1 MNISLRSRV
10 QTASVVVVTIALS
23 ACSAI
28 APVAELPVVP
38 VKASV
43 SAIAPARID
52 GMQQVTGV
60 IENDGPDAV
69 TTVVVRLGGY
79 DSQGYRTQ
87 TLNVTAGPLPGH
99 GQERFTASCR
109 APCDQV
115 KVESVDAL

>member
-1 MNISLRSRV
+1 MNVSLRRSIH
-10 QTASVVVVTIALS
+10 TASVVIVPIMLS
-23 ACSAI
+23 ACSTL

-38 VKASV
+38 VKATV
-43 SAIAPARID
+43 SDIAPARID

-60 IENDGPDAV
+60 IKNDGPDAV

-87 TLNVTAGPLPGH
+87 TMNVTAGPLPGY
-99 GQERFTASCR
+99 GQERFSASCR

-115 KVESVDAL
+115 RVESVDAL